1 MAAGDVRKRCV
12 EPVDGYPCGKR
23 FRAPVARPREQR
35 CPDHRP
41 VPDGPIVAAVRAE
54 LESLDVLAMVEAA
67 LALRLALSLDD
78 PKLAASSVSAMSGQ
92 LTKVLGGL
100 RERAPRQPDRLDEI
114 GQRLA
119 AKTGARGRAR

>member
-1 MAAGDVRKRCV
+1 MGSVADVRRRCV
-12 EPVDGYPCGKR
+12 EPVEGVACGRR
-23 FRAPVARPREQR
+23 FRPPVGAPREQR

-41 VPDGPIVAAVRAE
+41 VVEGPIVAAVRAE
-54 LESLDVLAMVEAA
+54 LVSLDVLGMVEAA
-67 LALRLALSLDD
+67 IALRLALSLDD

-92 LTKVLGGL
+92 LTKVLAGL

-119 AKTGARGRAR
+119 AKMGKA